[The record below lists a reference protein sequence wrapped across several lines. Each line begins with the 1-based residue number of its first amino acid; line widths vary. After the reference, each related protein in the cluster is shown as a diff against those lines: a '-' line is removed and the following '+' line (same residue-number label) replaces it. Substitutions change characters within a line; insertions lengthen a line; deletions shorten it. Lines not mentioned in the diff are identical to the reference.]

1 LRSIVELTPHKGWP
15 VTASLHSWWLA
26 DAHDALYNAAGAAVA
41 RVPNGSAGSRVG
53 DEIDVQVTHALT
65 PQVQLAA
72 GIARVLPAQFLDT
85 VTPGAH
91 YTYPFVMVTYVFLA
105 AR

>member
-1 LRSIVELTPHKGWP
+1 
-15 VTASLHSWWLA
+15 
-26 DAHDALYNAAGAAVA
+26 
-41 RVPNGSAGSRVG
+41 
-53 DEIDVQVTHALT
+53 VTHALT

-72 GIARVLPAQFLDT
+72 GIAHVFPAQFLDA